1 MNRLVGLKQFE
12 ITRGA
17 LLKFMET
24 LDDKTVDTQPEGFN
38 NTIRWHIGH
47 VLTAQLKE
55 QAKRIN
61 EIPAEAFENKLPEPF
76 LGLETV
82 GELYGMMLYH
92 EADYI
97 GQMKAMERII
107 KAL

>member
-1 MNRLVGLKQFE
+1 M
-12 ITRGA
+12 
-17 LLKFMET
+17 
-24 LDDKTVDTQPEGFN
+24 DDRRISLE
-38 NTIRWHIGH
+38 

-82 GELYGMMLYH
+82 GSFTV
-92 EADYI
+92 
-97 GQMKAMERII
+97 
-107 KAL
+107 